1 MGDCTAPF
9 LFGVEIK
16 FCGTTIQES
25 GRQLSCA
32 LSYPKSVLSIGAA
45 LAQEARL
52 PDSPDSEILAYN
64 SNAISKFASDS
75 RAKTVRID
83 A

>member
-1 MGDCTAPF
+1 
-9 LFGVEIK
+9 
-16 FCGTTIQES
+16 
-25 GRQLSCA
+25 
-32 LSYPKSVLSIGAA
+32 VLSIGAA
-45 LAQEARL
+45 QAQEARL